1 MPGAV
6 TFHRAFDMTADAE
19 KALDDLI
26 QLGVDRVLT
35 RYTFEIFISLHH

>member
-1 MPGAV
+1 MPGSV

-35 RYTFEIFISLHH
+35 RYTFEFLFSLQH

>member
-1 MPGAV
+1 
-6 TFHRAFDMTADAE
+6 MTADAE

-35 RYTFEIFISLHH
+35 RYTFEIFISLHHCPFLSSSKHSAS